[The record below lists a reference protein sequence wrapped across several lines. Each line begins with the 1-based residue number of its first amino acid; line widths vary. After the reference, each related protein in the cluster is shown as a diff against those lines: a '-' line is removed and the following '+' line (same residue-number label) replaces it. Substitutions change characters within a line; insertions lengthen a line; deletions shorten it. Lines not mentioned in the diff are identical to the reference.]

1 MVGVAVKVTDV
12 PAQIELS
19 ASDEDI
25 VTAGVTTGNTVVAIV
40 LLVTVAGAAQVA
52 LLVRLTEITSPLVR
66 VLVTKVEPGV
76 NLSCPYWSSVTDQRG
91 LEPQPLMG
99 MQRRPSNITP
109 LDYCRGQPS
118 IGLKQT
124 LPRVSLKVRLPTLK
138 RVVCPSSP

>member
-1 MVGVAVKVTDV
+1 MCAATQLMICGLC
-12 PAQIELS
+12 PACGPPPPPDGRNNKRDAYGPNIGPTHK
-19 ASDEDI
+19 I
-25 VTAGVTTGNTVVAIV
+25 G
-40 LLVTVAGAAQVA
+40 
-52 LLVRLTEITSPLVR
+52 
-66 VLVTKVEPGV
+66 VEPGV

-124 LPRVSLKVRLPTLK
+124 LPRVRLKVRLPTLK